1 MTTSCPWM
9 SWAASTKWICPRS
22 VKGCLGKHQRG
33 ERTFSLREP
42 EGKRSFKIQIQ
53 PSLWLRKPKPRDEGL
68 VDGRAKTRVQILCV
82 LVYSSFPGCLE
93 ARAPYTPRSWRAS
106 GQQLSDT
113 SPRGTDIPVVV
124 REPRTAVT
132 VKPWAPTMHVA
143 LG

>member
-1 MTTSCPWM
+1 M
-9 SWAASTKWICPRS
+9 
-22 VKGCLGKHQRG
+22 KGCLGKHQRG
-33 ERTFSLREP
+33 ERSFSLREP
-42 EGKRSFKIQIQ
+42 EGKGSFKIQIQ
-53 PSLWLRKPKPRDEGL
+53 PSLWLRKPKARDEGL
-68 VDGRAKTRVQILCV
+68 VGGRAKTRVQIICF

-93 ARAPYTPRSWRAS
+93 ARAPYTPRPQRAS

-113 SPRGTDIPVVV
+113 SHGTDIPVVV